1 MNVKEIALLV
11 CLVVSGVLVKAI
23 PLPFPAGATLPAILD
38 SRVEFDNLD
47 PRIELEMSPGR
58 GYQVW
63 VWRPFM
69 GWKNETRCG
78 C

>member
-23 PLPFPAGATLPAILD
+23 SLPFPADATLPAILD

-47 PRIELEMSPGR
+47 PRIEMFPGR
-58 GYQVW
+58 GYQRW
-63 VWRPFM
+63 VWRPFK
-69 GWKNETRCG
+69 GWKDETGCG